1 MHFRSQVYNTEFSF
15 KSTMSWTFHKRHR
28 LKLIEDGGNKC
39 LCVLLTTQQYLTWL
53 RRNISMS
60 FLNLS
65 AWQNFS
71 LVMETAASNL
81 SFFFFSIH
89 CCILRTPLLFP
100 PSLQRQEGLVVV
112 QVLHQLAQPVAP
124 SALYTCFQSN
134 MTLEHAGAKSS
145 NGEEAAHCTERNE
158 HISSEGCI
166 YK

>member
-1 MHFRSQVYNTEFSF
+1 MPVRIAHYTAIPDLAQKKYFYVISKFVSLAKLLSCNGDSG
-15 KSTMSWTFHKRHR
+15 
-28 LKLIEDGGNKC
+28 LKL
-39 LCVLLTTQQYLTWL
+39 VL
-53 RRNISMS
+53 
-60 FLNLS
+60 
-65 AWQNFS
+65 
-71 LVMETAASNL
+71 
-81 SFFFFSIH
+81 FFFSIH